1 MPSPGTVT
9 RVDVELA
16 PDDVWRCLGPA
27 GGARAQLADD
37 IEWAVSEAAELAEP
51 ASVTRELVVG
61 AMGRGV
67 VDFDGGFSVRG
78 RMLPHLL
85 EGAQGAVFLI
95 ATAGAEIGHRVSEL
109 FAADKPV
116 EAIVLDAAGSAIAMN
131 VQSHTVTGIAEE
143 RKQDG
148 FLVGPC
154 LVPGNEYWDLE
165 GQRAIFDA
173 LPAHKIGVRLLD
185 SLQMDPQK
193 SQSALIPFGAALRI
207 LDDPASSPCSKCK
220 AMRCP
225 MRLEPY
231 EATWNAENLP

>member
-1 MPSPGTVT
+1 MPSPGTVH
-9 RVDVELA
+9 RVVAELV
-16 PDDVWRCLGPA
+16 PDEVWRCLGPA
-27 GGARAQLADD
+27 GGAREQLTDD
-37 IEWAVSEAAELAEP
+37 IEWAVSEAIALAEP
-51 ASVTRELVVG
+51 ASVTRELAVTET
-61 AMGRGV
+61 GRGV
-67 VDFDGGFSVRG
+67 VDFDGGLSVRG

-95 ATAGAEIGHRVSEL
+95 ATAGAGIGRRVSEL

-131 VQSHTVTGIAEE
+131 VQSRTVSEIADE

-148 FLVGPC
+148 LLVGPC

-193 SQSALIPFGAALRI
+193 SQSALIPFGAELRI
-207 LDDPASSPCSKCK
+207 LDDPASSPCSRCK

-225 MRLEPY
+225 MRLDPY
-231 EATWNAENLP
+231 EAAWDSENLS